1 MAGWSSC
8 AYQSLNNLRVSGFRS
23 KESSEFMDQLRSVFD
38 EVLVSSLKEVPAH
51 ESRPLPAILGDGRS
65 VDLFKLYFT
74 VKERGGYHSIPNN
87 GSWASIAQ
95 ELGFE
100 SRFGAPLK
108 LVYLKYLSGLDRW
121 FRKLGSD
128 NAADCTGEGPELASV
143 GSGKRGLEVC
153 IDLADEESGLDCET
167 GDQKKESP
175 PVIYVASD
183 DDEGD
188 GDCQTSPSSEQ
199 ASLQKRKQES
209 LVGMLNWL
217 KVVALSP
224 CDPDK
229 GRIVEGSGKK
239 DDRVEEC
246 CTRVLVAR
254 KVMFRRR
261 NDDFT
266 RGGPCVQKK
275 QRIHP
280 SIYEDN
286 SDSLNHAPEKVRSS
300 QRLVFLKSRS
310 PRTCS
315 ISTLMAKPDSV
326 KPSSHARSPESC
338 DGPPSKE
345 LPRSRVPIGSDFQ
358 ASVPEWSGVAS
369 DTSVDS
375 KWLGTQTW
383 PYPGACCSPVTEDE
397 IGKGRPECCTC
408 ISPGSIGCV
417 KRHISDAR
425 LRLRYELGS
434 AFYAWKFNEMGEDV
448 AISWSLNDEQI
459 FKTIVRLNPLSLEK
473 NFWKEAYLCFPSR
486 SKQSLVSYYFNVF
499 VLRRRSF
506 QSRVTPD
513 NVDSDDDEYEFGMI
527 SDTLAPINAATSSF
541 KARVCVQNMQCDDFE
556 MPDVDEQFKLHHVN

>member
-38 EVLVSSLKEVPAH
+38 EMLVSSLKEVPAN
-51 ESRPLPAILGDGRS
+51 ESRPLPALIGDGRS
-65 VDLFKLYFT
+65 VDLFKMYFT
-74 VKERGGYHSIPNN
+74 VKERGGYQSIPNN

-121 FRKLGSD
+121 FRKLANED
-128 NAADCTGEGPELASV
+128 AADCTGGGRELSSV
-143 GSGKRGLEVC
+143 GSGKGGLDVC
-153 IDLADEESGLDCET
+153 IDLADEENGLNCET
-167 GDQKKESP
+167 GGQKKEKP
-175 PVIYVASD
+175 PVTYVASD
-183 DDEGD
+183 DGEGD
-188 GDCQTSPSSEQ
+188 EDCQTSPSSEMV
-199 ASLQKRKQES
+199 SFHKRKQES
-209 LVGMLNWL
+209 LEGMLNWL
-217 KVVALSP
+217 KAVSLNP

-229 GRIVEGSGKK
+229 WMVVEGSGKK
-239 DDRVEEC
+239 NDRVEEYR
-246 CTRVLVAR
+246 TRVLVAR
-254 KVMFRRR
+254 KVMLHRRS
-261 NDDFT
+261 DDFT
-266 RGGPCVQKK
+266 RSGPYVQKK

-286 SDSLNHAPEKVRSS
+286 SGNLNHAPEKVRSS

-310 PRTCS
+310 PRACS
-315 ISTLMAKPDSV
+315 ISALMAKPESV
-326 KPSSHARSPESC
+326 KPSCHARSPESS
-338 DGPPSKE
+338 DGPPCKE
-345 LPRSRVPIGSDFQ
+345 LPRLRVPIGSDFQ
-358 ASVPEWSGVAS
+358 ASVPEWTGFSS
-369 DTSVDS
+369 DTTADS
-375 KWLGTQTW
+375 KWLGTLSW
-383 PYPGACCSPVTEDE
+383 PSPGACCSPVTEDE
-397 IGKGRPECCTC
+397 IGKGRPERCTC

-425 LRLRYELGS
+425 SRLRYELGS
-434 AFYAWKFNEMGEDV
+434 AFYAWRFNEMGDDV

-486 SKQSLVSYYFNVF
+486 SNQSLVSYYFNVF

-506 QSRVTPD
+506 QNRVTPD

-527 SDTLAPINAATSSF
+527 SDTLAPTETATSSF
-541 KARVCVQNMQCDDFE
+541 KARACVQNMQCDVFE
-556 MPDVDEQFKLHHVN
+556 TPDVDEQFKSHHTN